1 MSTEVAANG
10 KVHNTSDVV
19 LEAVIEQKDVTEK
32 QPNSSKESPEK
43 KPRKKPNNKAIDCH
57 LDIDAGA
64 KRVKCRLNGAYKAFP
79 SEAKDIKTDV
89 PLRNNGCFRIGKK
102 NYVVGKAI
110 DRVNGEM
117 IVASQDKKLS
127 CVEIWILGAI
137 SHYRKFLKSCVDGR
151 RRKTEPARL
160 NLHLR
165 MVTLSSFKRTE
176 LNKVLKA
183 ISAFS
188 WEDTDFE
195 VNVKSCEFIDEGEG
209 AALEVAHT
217 KDLEEFHVIDLGGG
231 TCTHSTYLWDGDE
244 LSTEAKTPISGAGMT
259 SVINKIFKALTRVD
273 RGAIQAEN
281 FDIQEAL
288 ELSSIGD
295 DGAWV
300 VPLRNNGEVQNI
312 ALEVEGAL
320 SEWTHGNYALLKQF
334 DFISQRL
341 ARGESVFCTGGGFA
355 VKMVA
360 DWIVR
365 YLSKGIPNASIEV
378 LENPQHINLSGLKW
392 LDE

>member
-1 MSTEVAANG
+1 MSTEVTANG
-10 KVHNTSDVV
+10 KVNNSSNLAMETITEISELDKTY
-19 LEAVIEQKDVTEK
+19 EGASKDVIT
-32 QPNSSKESPEK
+32 K

-110 DRVNGEM
+110 DRVNGEL

-137 SHYRKFLKSCVDGR
+137 SHYRKFLKNAVETR
-151 RRKTEPARL
+151 RRKNEPVRL
-160 NLHLR
+160 NLYLR

-183 ISAFS
+183 ISSFN

-195 VNVKSCEFIDEGEG
+195 ITVKSCEFIDEGEG
-209 AALEVAHT
+209 GALEVAYT
-217 KDLEEFHVIDLGGG
+217 KNLEEFHLIDLGGG
-231 TCTHSTYLWDGDE
+231 TATHSTYLWDGDE

-259 SVINKIFKALTRVD
+259 SVINRIFKALTRVD

-281 FDIQEAL
+281 FDIEQAL

-295 DGAWV
+295 DGLWV

-320 SEWTHGNYALLKQF
+320 SEWIHTNYALLKQF

-341 ARGESVFCTGGGFA
+341 ARGESVFCCGGGFA
-355 VKMVA
+355 VKLVA
-360 DWIVR
+360 DWIIR
-365 YLSKGIPNASIEV
+365 YLSKGIPDAKIEV

-392 LDE
+392 LD